1 MGANRVED
9 GEQSSLEHP
18 HLLQAAETLRSVA
31 AACAQHKGKSQP
43 QGEEKMSVFWRV
55 FGSTLLSIG
64 ALIVLTVY
72 QQFSTNLNELR
83 AAIDHLSEVQAD
95 LVKKDDLNNRATLL
109 WASLKDAGNDVALLK
124 TKAALLENQAQ
135 ESEKER
141 KELHDKVEQLSER
154 LTALEARQRLPV
166 SPTLKVPGGPAG
178 AGE

>member
-1 MGANRVED
+1 VGANRMED
-9 GEQSSLEHP
+9 GEQSSLEQP
-18 HLLQAAETLRSVA
+18 RLLQAAETLRSVA
-31 AACAQHKGKSQP
+31 AGRTRHKRKTEP
-43 QGEEKMSVFWRV
+43 QGEEKMSLFWRV

-83 AAIDHLSEVQAD
+83 AGLDHLAEVQAD
-95 LVKKDDLNNRATLL
+95 LVKKDDLNNRATGL
-109 WASLKDAGNDVALLK
+109 WESIKEAGNDVSQLK

-135 ESEKER
+135 ELEKER

-154 LTALEARQRLPV
+154 LAALEARQRVPV
-166 SPTLKVPGGPAG
+166 CPTLKVPGGAAG